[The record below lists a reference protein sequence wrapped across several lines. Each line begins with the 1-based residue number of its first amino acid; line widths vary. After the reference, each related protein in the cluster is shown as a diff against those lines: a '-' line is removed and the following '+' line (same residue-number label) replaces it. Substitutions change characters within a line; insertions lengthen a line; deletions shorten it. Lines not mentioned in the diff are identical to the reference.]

1 MFKWLILSNL
11 NHLVFLF
18 IEGLVVLISD
28 EGASLVEVQ
37 KVVTLSLAFV
47 KAPFLLNAVV
57 FHV

>member
-28 EGASLVEVQ
+28 EGASLVEVH

-57 FHV
+57 VHV